1 MERGPGRGAAA
12 SRRGE
17 ARRAWLALAPALLVV
32 GALFGTSLVYGAL
45 QSLGYLTIIGETG
58 LSLEPYRNVLVGPSA
73 ASREFWPSLG
83 FSLWVSGAA
92 TLVSAVGALALGLLL
107 SRRRRPAGPAELG
120 ALNLNL
126 AFPHLVWAI
135 AILLLLGQSGLVARV
150 AHALGLIGAPAEF
163 PVLVRD
169 RWGLGIILAYVGKEL
184 PFLTL
189 VVLAVLRT
197 QSADYD
203 LVAENLG
210 ASPWQR
216 LRHVTLPL
224 ALPALGGASLLVFAF
239 VLGAYEVPAVLG
251 VRFPRMLAVLGLDLF
266 LNPDLRARAEGMA
279 VSAIMT
285 AVVLLV
291 ALVGRAR
298 AEG

>member
-1 MERGPGRGAAA
+1 MSARGAPW
-12 SRRGE
+12 
-17 ARRAWLALAPALLVV
+17 RAWLALAPTLLAV
-32 GALFGTSLVYGAL
+32 GVLFGASLLYALL
-45 QSLGYLTIIGETG
+45 QSLGYLTIIDEPR
-58 LSLEPYRNVLVGPSA
+58 LSLAAYRNVLVGPTA

-92 TLVSAVGALALGLLL
+92 TLLSAAGALGLGLLL

-126 AFPHLVWAI
+126 ALPHLVWAI
-135 AILLLLGQSGLVARV
+135 AVLLLFSQSGLAARL
-150 AHALGLIGAPAEF
+150 AYALGLIGGPEQF

-169 RWGLGIILAYVGKEL
+169 LWGLGIILGYVGKEI

-224 ALPALGGASLLVFAF
+224 VLPALGAAALLVFAF
-239 VLGAYEVPAVLG
+239 VLGAYEVPAILG
-251 VRFPRMLAVLGLDLF
+251 VRYPRMLAVLSLDLF

-279 VSAIMT
+279 VAVLMSI
-285 AVVLLV
+285 VVLLV
-291 ALVGRAR
+291 ALGAR
-298 AEG
+298 ALRREP